1 MPNYDDVYS
10 GKYAASSDKE
20 FQPPGRRQTVLI
32 HDAERQLVGPEQR
45 PRVVITVVS
54 PTGQLVGKPI
64 ALGKTNY
71 ERLKAAFGSE
81 TNNWLGQTVETYVEL
96 TQYSGRPVWGI
107 RLMPVLQQPAPQQP
121 AEPAPQLAVK
131 PAKAKGNNRGK
142 PVPPP
147 AADADPLDDEV
158 PF

>member
-96 TQYSGRPVWGI
+96 TQYSGPWMTKSRSEPRGEAIAATERGSPRERWPRPTEE
-107 RLMPVLQQPAPQQP
+107 R
-121 AEPAPQLAVK
+121 
-131 PAKAKGNNRGK
+131 RS
-142 PVPPP
+142 
-147 AADADPLDDEV
+147 
-158 PF
+158 